1 MEKKSRSFVKAVSWR
16 MTGTLDTI
24 VVSFIVTRRISLAIS
39 IGFIEL
45 FTKILLFY
53 FHERLWNRIS
63 FGRIKP
69 TEPEYHI

>member
-1 MEKKSRSFVKAVSWR
+1 MEKKSRSLVKAISWR

-24 VVSFIVTRRISLAIS
+24 VVSFIVTRRMSLAFS

-45 FTKILLFY
+45 FTKVLLFY
-53 FHERLWNRIS
+53 FHERLWNRIA

-69 TEPEYHI
+69 PEYEI